1 MNDRDAQQPNAESQT
16 ESSDSPS
23 RPEGAI
29 LFPDAKHDVPEREC
43 EKMARRR
50 YQCPEPR
57 ILGNWWYLLYWVDEF
72 RNGRRHRKRKR
83 VKLAP
88 ATTGLREVKKL
99 RDEHLR
105 DLNQGL
111 TPAVGPATT
120 LSEYFRDVYKPAI
133 MPTMAKSTQDRYE
146 SVVTKHLTPALGET
160 SLAEMTPLNLQR
172 YLSSLNRSKLAHES
186 IDKIRDVL
194 SSILGSAVKF
204 RYLIKNPAEGL
215 KLPPAKK
222 GKRSKPFITPEQFN
236 QLLAQMAEPYAT
248 MVFTA
253 VHTGLRASELIGLRW
268 EDVHRDSITIDE
280 RCCRG
285 DWGAPKSDASNAT
298 IPVNRS
304 VVERIHALKLLTVDV
319 KAGRGTR
326 RYRIVKA
333 AGPHDLV
340 FQSVRKG
347 APMRDNNIL
356 VRHLKPIA
364 RKMGLDWVNWQ
375 VLRRSH
381 ATWLKLAGADP
392 KDAQALMRHSRVT
405 TTLEIYQQFIP
416 ESQRR
421 AVEQLSTLT
430 AAVN

>member
-1 MNDRDAQQPNAESQT
+1 LHTSTDQNPISI
-16 ESSDSPS
+16 ESSKHQQS
-23 RPEGAI
+23 AI
-29 LFPDAKHDVPEREC
+29 LFADAKLDVPSEG

-50 YQCPEPR
+50 YQNPEPTKV
-57 ILGNWWYLLYWVDEF
+57 GNWWYLLYWVDEF
-72 RNGRRHRKRKR
+72 KNGRRSRRRKR

-88 ATTGLREVKKL
+88 ASVGTREVKKL

-105 DLNQGL
+105 DLNQGF

-120 LSEYFRDVYKPAI
+120 LSEYIRDVYRPAI

-146 SVVTKHLTPALGET
+146 SVVSKHLTPALGEA
-160 SLAEMTPLNLQR
+160 SLAEMNPLSLQR
-172 YLSSLNRSKLAHES
+172 YLSSMTRSKLSHES
-186 IDKIRDVL
+186 LDKIRDVL

-204 RYLIKNPAEGL
+204 RYLVKNPAEGL

-222 GKRSKPFITPEQFN
+222 GNRTKPFITPEQFN
-236 QLLAQMAEPYAT
+236 GLLAQMSEPYST
-248 MVFTA
+248 MIYVA
-253 VHTGLRASELIGLRW
+253 VHTGFRASELIGLRW
-268 EDVHRDSITIDE
+268 EDIHSDSITIDE

-285 DWGAPKSDASNAT
+285 DWGAPKSHASNAT

-304 VVERIHALKLLTVDV
+304 VIERIHRLKLLTVDV
-319 KAGRGTR
+319 KAGKGTR
-326 RYRIVKA
+326 RYRIVKTC
-333 AGPHDLV
+333 GPQDLV
-340 FQSVRKG
+340 FQSVQKG

-356 VRHLKPIA
+356 VRHLKPVA
-364 RKMGLDWVNWQ
+364 RKMGLPWVKWQ
-375 VLRRSH
+375 VLRRSL

-421 AVEQLSTLT
+421 AVEQLSVLT
-430 AAVN
+430 SGMVN